1 MSGTMSAT
9 STTQKAKVKL
19 PVWLPTSSTLEMLF
33 KHHLDIRAV
42 LKKPLLRSFVEHTT
56 VEEDKRKLVMLC
68 SKEGGQ
74 EYMTRLGTLR

>member
-19 PVWLPTSSTLEMLF
+19 PVWLPTTSILKMLF
-33 KHHLDIRAV
+33 KHNRDIRAV
-42 LKKPLLRSFVEHTT
+42 LKKPLLRSLVEHTT
-56 VEEDKRKLVMLC
+56 VEEDKRKLVMFC
-68 SKEGGQ
+68 SKDGGQ